1 VRAIIP
7 YAPDRHTSR
16 DGSNVVTEGM
26 PMTDR
31 FGPDSALGTPVQM
44 CADVAALSE
53 SDRRKLARWLTDL
66 NLPTAL
72 PPQARRRRRTV
83 LITATAAAVLL
94 IPWTAFLAITLPE
107 RHRDQEWRLT
117 WVGLDIALVAAF
129 AATAWFGWR
138 RRHSVM
144 TALIVTATL
153 LLCDAWFDV
162 TLSWGG
168 SEQVASIVAA
178 VGVEVPLAIL
188 FLIVRHRLD
197 RAIVTQS
204 WRDRGLPG
212 DPPPLHKLPLLLR
225 QERADALPLG

>member
-1 VRAIIP
+1 MS
-7 YAPDRHTSR
+7 DRI
-16 DGSNVVTEGM
+16 
-26 PMTDR
+26 
-31 FGPDSALGTPVQM
+31 GPDSTLGNSVQVR
-44 CADVAALSE
+44 ADVATLTQ
-53 SDRRKLARWLTDL
+53 SDRQQLARWLADL
-66 NLPTAL
+66 NLPPKLT
-72 PPQARRRRRTV
+72 PQARQRRRTI
-83 LITATAAAVLL
+83 LLTATAAAIVL
-94 IPWTAFLAITLPE
+94 IPWTAFLAVTLPE
-107 RHRDQEWRLT
+107 RHRAQEWRLT

-138 RRHSVM
+138 RRHPVM
-144 TALIVTATL
+144 TTLIVTATL

-197 RAIVTQS
+197 REIIAQA

-212 DPPPLHKLPLLLR
+212 DPPPLHRVPLQLR
-225 QERADALPLG
+225 EDRAETVPLG